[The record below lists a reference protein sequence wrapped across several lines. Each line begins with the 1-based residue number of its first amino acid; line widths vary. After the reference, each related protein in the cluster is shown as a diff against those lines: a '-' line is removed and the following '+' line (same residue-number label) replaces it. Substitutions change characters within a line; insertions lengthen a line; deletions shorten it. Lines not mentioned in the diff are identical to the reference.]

1 MAIAIMSNPLF
12 DEMPKRTSS
21 DSVEDIQADAVE
33 STELEN
39 AMPKVENIEGAT
51 ATPAAEPV
59 IDGWLSSNGRKIHH
73 KSPKLSQQE
82 LNCPT
87 RGGAV
92 TRLSIRNQ
100 PSASKTPTTFTSNDF
115 HDSVD
120 EDHTRIRITRNTKKK
135 DEENIPPGVVAA
147 SIALGPSSKIAMP
160 KLSQASPHS
169 GSGNQSIS
177 SDGGVK
183 QKSSRVTTP
192 SGQSKAVAGVKSSEK
207 AHWPSTSGE
216 KGQIG
221 STSQTKKIENSVK
234 EEMPVQPQD
243 ASGKKKASSSGR
255 GSSTKKSASERTEKT
270 GMTKVGP
277 SPSSSRGVA
286 SLSSDDGV
294 KLKSPSG
301 TQPPSGQPR
310 AVAGVKSSE
319 KAHQQVFDEQRQ
331 SNPRGKT
338 LKLTAPAVDAL
349 TQSST
354 GEGRQSSTSR
364 HFCF

>member
-1 MAIAIMSNPLF
+1 MCSTFPVLRKERKADVLMAIAIMSNPLF

-207 AHWPSTSGE
+207 AHRPSTSGE

-221 STSQTKKIENSVK
+221 STSQTKKL
-234 EEMPVQPQD
+234 
-243 ASGKKKASSSGR
+243 
-255 GSSTKKSASERTEKT
+255 KT
-270 GMTKVGP
+270 LLKRKCL
-277 SPSSSRGVA
+277 SSRKTHPAKRKHPALDVGLVRRNLHR
-286 SLSSDDGV
+286 SGPK
-294 KLKSPSG
+294 KLG
-301 TQPPSGQPR
+301 
-310 AVAGVKSSE
+310 
-319 KAHQQVFDEQRQ
+319 
-331 SNPRGKT
+331 
-338 LKLTAPAVDAL
+338 
-349 TQSST
+349 
-354 GEGRQSSTSR
+354 
-364 HFCF
+364 